1 MDEAKRWNEGRDE
14 ADLQKAGAL
23 QMAHKILLGGSQIGI
38 HGDGLSLQHPAV
50 SSSRVARWQR
60 EGRPAGH

>member
-1 MDEAKRWNEGRDE
+1 MDETERWNEGRDE

-38 HGDGLSLQHPAV
+38 HGDGLSVQHPAV
-50 SSSRVARWQR
+50 LVRA
-60 EGRPAGH
+60 